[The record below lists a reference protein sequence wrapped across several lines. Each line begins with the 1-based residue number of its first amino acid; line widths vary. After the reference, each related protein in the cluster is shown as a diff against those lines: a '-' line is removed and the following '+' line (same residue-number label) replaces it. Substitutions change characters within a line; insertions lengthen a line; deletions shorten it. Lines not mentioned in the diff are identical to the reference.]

1 VRNQCQVNMGA
12 PLRCLHMSVAIN
24 RAAATAPV
32 PRRKRMFR
40 VLKAE
45 VHLRTKAC
53 KCALAARISCKC
65 RLEGLAMLWHHE
77 LLESG
82 ERTRK
87 LDIVQ
92 VSSTVSN
99 LYATVSAASTLFIL
113 TRPNT
118 DEGVPLSCL
127 LSEAHVCGTAG
138 GQTT

>member
-1 VRNQCQVNMGA
+1 
-12 PLRCLHMSVAIN
+12 
-24 RAAATAPV
+24 
-32 PRRKRMFR
+32 MFR

-65 RLEGLAMLWHHE
+65 RLKGLAMLWHHE

-92 VSSTVSN
+92 VSS
-99 LYATVSAASTLFIL
+99 I
-113 TRPNT
+113 
-118 DEGVPLSCL
+118 DL
-127 LSEAHVCGTAG
+127 LCDRICGQHIIHINEAKYR
-138 GQTT
+138 